1 MGANL
6 SRAGGGKREKP
17 ADSPPAQE
25 TRKCNRQV
33 VKDTPADRARA
44 AANAA
49 HNETNARDPV
59 ACLPFEL
66 LAIIFDLVLAQEDA
80 QHGRCAAPVL
90 RYATVSGHIVL
101 QELSLDWFV
110 GLPPEKGTM

>member
-1 MGANL
+1 MGANQ

-90 RYATVSGHIVL
+90 RYATVSRAWLVPLFFFYLLIN
-101 QELSLDWFV
+101 
-110 GLPPEKGTM
+110 K